1 MQTYGL
7 TWQQSFEAAA
17 VVGGV
22 GAGLA
27 LVPWRWVRNVGAAAR
42 EVSIIGFLY
51 GLWHLAGEISVKDV
65 PGAYARARWIKR
77 FDGDLPLPSERT
89 LQHWALPHRFVV
101 ESANYYYAAMHLSS
115 MLVFLTWLFLRHRDK
130 YRPVRQVLA
139 WTTLGCLLI
148 QLIPVAPPRMLPG
161 FVDTGMLYK
170 QSVYSTGLAADQL
183 SALPSVHVAWAVL
196 IGYYMWR
203 ISPSRWRY
211 IGPVHACLTVLVVV
225 VTGNHW
231 WLDGIVS
238 VLILTGCAW
247 AVYGVR
253 TWWAQLRRSG
263 FGIDLDVRRLVAQGH
278 GRVLHD
284 DVFEQREHQD
294 AAQRE

>member
-17 VVGGV
+17 VVGAA

-27 LVPWRWVRNVGAAAR
+27 LVPQRWVRNVGAAAR
-42 EVSIIGFLY
+42 EVAIIGLLY
-51 GLWHLAGEISVKDV
+51 GLWHLAGRVSVTDV
-65 PGAYARARWIKR
+65 AGAHARARWIR
-77 FDGDLPLPSERT
+77 GFDADLPIPSERT
-89 LQHWALPHRFVV
+89 LQRWVLPHHWLV
-101 ESANYYYAAMHLSS
+101 EGANYYYAAMHLSS
-115 MLVFLTWLFLRHRDK
+115 MLVFLVWLFLRHRDQ

-183 SALPSVHVAWAVL
+183 SAMPSVHVAWAVL

-211 IGPVHACLTVLVVV
+211 IGPVHTCLTVLVVV

-231 WLDGIVS
+231 WSDGFVA
-238 VLILTGCAW
+238 VLILTACAW
-247 AVYGVR
+247 SVYGVR
-253 TWWAQLRRSG
+253 VWVRSLRRPASPQSEPAG
-263 FGIDLDVRRLVAQGH
+263 QL
-278 GRVLHD
+278 
-284 DVFEQREHQD
+284 
-294 AAQRE
+294 AAAG